1 MNALQHSDT
10 GSVVTISLRE
20 EEAGFA
26 VCSMEDRG
34 DGIEAVDLPHVFE
47 RFYRGDP
54 SRARGTG
61 GTGLGLAICRAI
73 VEKARGEITIVSEP
87 GRGTTVVF
95 RIPLAQHALVLQE

>member
-1 MNALQHSDT
+1 L
-10 GSVVTISLRE
+10 E
-20 EEAGFA
+20 EEEEGFA
-26 VCSMEDRG
+26 VCTMEDRG
-34 DGIEAVDLPHVFE
+34 DGIEAMDLPHVFE

-87 GRGTTVVF
+87 AQGTTVVF
-95 RIPLAQHALVLQE
+95 RLPLAQHAPVPQD